1 MGIHW
6 ERTLTR
12 TTNTH
17 KCSDIH
23 PSFKLSDV
31 LTRECLRNRTWAP
44 VNISQCVMSSDSP
57 VVMIV
62 IVTLDTINASLVKS
76 KEDIIIQEVCCLL
89 NYCVYTCVG
98 ICMYVTLCCYVTLCN
113 STCGHTPCC
122 YSMHLTP

>member
-1 MGIHW
+1 MQSWRVFAVSHIVYFQTLFFTKDCPEVFTMGIHW
-6 ERTLTR
+6 ERTLTN

-31 LTRECLRNRTWAP
+31 ITRECLRNRTWAP

-62 IVTLDTINASLVKS
+62 IISLDTNSSSLVKS
-76 KEDIIIQEVCCLL
+76 KQDIIVQEVCLL
-89 NYCVYTCVG
+89 
-98 ICMYVTLCCYVTLCN
+98 MYLI
-113 STCGHTPCC
+113 SHTK
-122 YSMHLTP
+122 T